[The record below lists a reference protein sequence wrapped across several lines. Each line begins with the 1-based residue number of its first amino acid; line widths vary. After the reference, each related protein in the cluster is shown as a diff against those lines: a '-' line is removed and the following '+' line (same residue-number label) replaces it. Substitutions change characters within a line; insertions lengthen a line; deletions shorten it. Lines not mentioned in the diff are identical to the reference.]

1 MTRFT
6 GTDVVCFRAE
16 RIVFEELNFALEPG
30 GALMLRGANGSGKS
44 SLLRLMAGLSRPLSG
59 TIAWND
65 TDIADDPET
74 HNRHFHY
81 VGHAD
86 PVKPVLTVAENLA
99 FWAAIRDRADT
110 AGAVAEALERLGIG
124 HLASVPGQ
132 FLSAGQKRRVNL
144 ARVLTAPA
152 DLWLLDEPQTALDS
166 QASRSLDAAIA
177 DHRQQGGM
185 VVMSSH
191 AEADLKDA
199 APLDLGDFQAKLSES
214 TGTGEES
221 GP

>member
-1 MTRFT
+1 
-6 GTDVVCFRAE
+6 
-16 RIVFEELNFALEPG
+16 
-30 GALMLRGANGSGKS
+30 
-44 SLLRLMAGLSRPLSG
+44 
-59 TIAWND
+59 
-65 TDIADDPET
+65 
-74 HNRHFHY
+74 
-81 VGHAD
+81 
-86 PVKPVLTVAENLA
+86 VKPVLTVAENLA
-99 FWAAIRDRADT
+99 FWAATRDRANT

-124 HLASVPGQ
+124 HLASVPGR

>member
-1 MTRFT
+1 
-6 GTDVVCFRAE
+6 
-16 RIVFEELNFALEPG
+16 
-30 GALMLRGANGSGKS
+30 MLRGANGSGKS
-44 SLLRLMAGLSRPLSG
+44 SLLRLMAGLSQPLSG

-65 TDIADDPET
+65 TNITDDPEA

-110 AGAVAEALERLGIG
+110 AGAVAEAMKRLGID
-124 HLASVPGQ
+124 HLASVPGR

-191 AEADLKDA
+191 AESGLKDA
-199 APLDLGDFQAKLSES
+199 APLDLGDFQAQESLES
-214 TGTGEES
+214 TEWAV
-221 GP
+221 